1 MNLKRLCP
9 RPACEV
15 PTERRARPAC
25 LSLCVQQAVCAPHVQ
40 QFADGVKEAQTQ
52 WRLPHRLLS
61 SPALGVGEPAACGVR
76 GSAPPSA
83 RSAPARAATAAGA
96 AGAAPA
102 PPYRTDHSATR
113 ARPCTAR
120 SPGSRAARCVG
131 QERGRSAWLS
141 RRACTARPWLSFS
154 DIMARTQTLAWPWQR
169 SEQAVTSRARSQ
181 AARAAPLRLAGAKAR
196 RAARRARAP
205 RTAL

>member
-40 QFADGVKEAQTQ
+40 QFADGVKEVQTQ

-102 PPYRTDHSATR
+102 APVRTAQSATR

-120 SPGSRAARCVG
+120 SPGSQAARVWG
-131 QERGRSAWLS
+131 NSGAAQHGSLAGPALRVPDSAPPNYKRKHRH
-141 RRACTARPWLSFS
+141 RRCHSTAFQP
-154 DIMARTQTLAWPWQR
+154 ALA
-169 SEQAVTSRARSQ
+169 SRARRQ
-181 AARAAPLRLAGAKAR
+181 AACAAPLQLARGQT
-196 RAARRARAP
+196 AARRSRAP